1 MEKIKTILLV
11 MAMRDEARSII
22 RDLGLTLL
30 KKHSTKLSIETYG
43 GKYGDKQI
51 WLQLNGRCPS
61 FGVDNIGTDPSV
73 LNTYTGI
80 VNYKPDLILNAGTAG
95 GFARANAKVGDTYL
109 SHPYVYHHDRRINIP
124 GFNEY
129 GIGKYSCY
137 PCEDIAKRL
146 GLKTGIIST
155 GNSLD
160 HTPLDLEI
168 IETHNGEV
176 KEMEAAAIAWLA
188 NTYGIPFLAIKTIT
202 DIVDGPESTED
213 EFLKNL
219 NYASKILGEKTIEL
233 IEVL

>member
-1 MEKIKTILLV
+1 
-11 MAMRDEARSII
+11 MAMHDEAKSII
-22 RDLGLTLL
+22 GNLGLTLQ
-30 KKHSTKLSIETYG
+30 KKHSPKLSIETYG
-43 GKYGDKQI
+43 GKYGSKQI
-51 WLQLNGRCPS
+51 WLQLNGRCPR

-73 LNTYTGI
+73 LNSYTGI
-80 VNYKPDLILNAGTAG
+80 LNYEPDLILNAGTAG

-109 SHPYVYHHDRRINIP
+109 SHPHVYHHDRRINIP
-124 GFNEY
+124 GFDEY
-129 GIGKYSCY
+129 GVGKYPCY
-137 PCEDIAKRL
+137 PCGDIAKQL

-168 IETHNGEV
+168 IEHYSGEV

-202 DIVDGPESTED
+202 DIVDGPEATED

-219 NYASKILGEKTIEL
+219 DFASKILGEKTIEL
-233 IEVL
+233 IEAL